1 MTGSRPPGTPAVE
14 VRELTFAY
22 AQGPQVLFG
31 VDLTIGAGEHVAVIG
46 PNGAGKTT
54 LMLHLN
60 GLLGVAAG
68 GIGTGTITIAG
79 QPVRR
84 KTLPDIRRRVGLV
97 FQDPDDQVVLP
108 TVAADVAFG
117 PHNLGWPD
125 SRIESAVSTALARV
139 GLSALSGRRT
149 AELSVG
155 EKRRVA
161 LAGVLAMDPEVLVL
175 DEPSAN
181 LDPAAR
187 AELARIV
194 AGLPQAVVMVTH
206 DLPYAAQLCPRT
218 VLLDSGRVIADA
230 PTLAL
235 LGDEALLRAHRLE
248 LPWGFRLPV
257 G

>member
-1 MTGSRPPGTPAVE
+1 MNAAV
-14 VRELTFAY
+14 VIRELTFAY
-22 AQGPQVLFG
+22 AAGAQVLFG
-31 VDLTIGAGEHVAVIG
+31 IDLTIAAGEHVAVIG

-68 GIGTGTITIAG
+68 GIGSGTVTITG
-79 QPVRR
+79 QQVRR
-84 KTLPDIRRRVGLV
+84 RTLPEIRRRVGLV

-117 PHNLGWPD
+117 PRNLGWPED
-125 SRIESAVSTALARV
+125 RIGAAVATALARV
-139 GLSALSGRRT
+139 GLTGLAGRRT
-149 AELSVG
+149 QELSVG

-161 LAGVLAMDPEVLVL
+161 LAGVLAMEPEVLVL

-187 AELARIV
+187 ADLARIV
-194 AGLPQAVVMVTH
+194 AGLPQTVLMVTH

-218 VLLDSGRVIADA
+218 VLLDHGQVVADR
-230 PTLAL
+230 PTFTL
-235 LGDEALLRAHRLE
+235 LDDASLLRRHRLE
-248 LPWGFRLPV
+248 LPWGFRLPPV
-257 G
+257 RG